1 MHTTIKLRARKL
13 AWTLLV
19 GFAIVLTPQFGLAA
33 SKSNRCSVQVSPII
47 FPSYNP
53 LKPSDTRARGTI
65 TFNCTQSSPIKVLLR
80 YSGEGSGATRNMMTG
95 ASQLRYNL
103 FLDAACQVV
112 WGDGTGGSQFYS
124 NPSPPANV
132 NITVPVYARIP
143 ARQTKA
149 TTGVHKDAAI
159 AVTIIY

>member
-1 MHTTIKLRARKL
+1 MHTTIKLPAHKL
-13 AWTLLV
+13 VWMLFV
-19 GFAIVLTPQFGLAA
+19 GFAIVLTPQFALAA
-33 SKSNRCSVQVSPII
+33 NRCSVQVSSVI
-47 FPSYNP
+47 FPTYNSLIP
-53 LKPSDTRARGTI
+53 FDTQTHGTV
-65 TFNCTQSSPIKVLLR
+65 TFNCTQSSPITVMLGT
-80 YSGEGSGATRNMMTG
+80 GEAGSVAARRMMSG

-132 NITVPVYARIP
+132 NVMVPVYARIP

-149 TTGVHKDAAI
+149 TPGVHKDAAI